1 MASAAD
7 PLLTSCCSVCRTN
20 PPRYKCPRCNI
31 PYCSVPCNRR
41 HRARAGCSGIRDVT
55 TFVPRARLC
64 TAAGI
69 DRDYNF
75 LQGID
80 VARTSAVKHVV
91 DERHVLRPNDV
102 VARVINEADPN
113 EANNDKKNQNN
124 KYNKYGKHNNNKK
137 GPHGPHGKNNQ
148 QRPHNGPALVKH
160 WAGDEVVYL
169 PARPKLTGAA
179 AAVAAEA
186 AAVVASARAGE
197 DNGAT
202 DEAFPALRN
211 DTFMSLPTI
220 PTYES
225 ATSIRVK
232 GLCRRDNIELLGA
245 PRGFARQR
253 ENNTTVATE
262 TTTSKDGGKV
272 SNVHLHW
279 QVEWLVYSADGET
292 PVRVMRRALDDTP
305 LYKAYAALQQAERK
319 REGKQ
324 GKLGVTTLINE
335 VVDNESE
342 NDNENDIDNDN
353 MDTRGDDD
361 GEVTITLARTPMSR
375 KQKQQQK
382 QQQRQQQQQAA
393 KKLAPPSPTA
403 PFHNA
408 FFYSY
413 DVQNSTTGAW
423 HTRTMKDDT
432 TVEEVLDANAN
443 ANDNPAQRAARSNF
457 NYYLL
462 RPRVPGV
469 ASHNKDKELIPLS
482 ATDTLATALPGRSVL
497 EFPTIYILPKDSA
510 LPAGHALGSTE
521 RKVFTFPEPAAPN
534 ADKGKKLNGFLKRRQ
549 DGGKEV
555 AASTPAAKK
564 RKTGGGDNDEDD
576 EDKDSEDAD
585 VDMEAIAAQL
595 LESET
600 SSSGS
605 DSSDEDSESE
615 GKEEEEDEEGF
626 VEDEEEEPGF
636 NGRLPELLHGLGST
650 GTLPADGKPKLVVYD
665 SWSEGSDE
673 E

>member
-1 MASAAD
+1 MASAD
-7 PLLTSCCSVCRTN
+7 PLLTSCCSVCRAN

-31 PYCSVPCNRR
+31 PYCSVECNRR

-102 VARVINEADPN
+102 VARVINEEDPN
-113 EANNDKKNQNN
+113 EDKNKHHNKHHHNKYGKNNNHQN
-124 KYNKYGKHNNNKK
+124 KYNKNHK
-137 GPHGPHGKNNQ
+137 GPHKNQ

-160 WAGDEVVYL
+160 WAGEEVVYL

-179 AAVAAEA
+179 AAMAAEA
-186 AAVVASARAGE
+186 AAAAAAAREKNDDDDDDDDA
-197 DNGAT
+197 AA
-202 DEAFPALRN
+202 DEAFPTLKF
-211 DTFMSLPTI
+211 DTFLSTPTT

-225 ATSIRVK
+225 ATSIRVR
-232 GLCRRDNIELLGA
+232 GMCRRDNIELLGA

-262 TTTSKDGGKV
+262 TVTTKGGGKV

-279 QVEWLVYSADGET
+279 QVEWLAYTTTVGDSEATNT
-292 PVRVMRRALDDTP
+292 PMRVHRRALDNTP
-305 LYKAYAALQQAERK
+305 LYKAYAALQHAERK
-319 REGKQ
+319 KEGKQ

-335 VVDNESE
+335 VDDE
-342 NDNENDIDNDN
+342 
-353 MDTRGDDD
+353 MDTRDD
-361 GEVTITLARTPMSR
+361 GEVSQPKQTPKSR
-375 KQKQQQK
+375 KQKQQQQHNTPK
-382 QQQRQQQQQAA
+382 KAA
-393 KKLAPPSPTA
+393 PSPTA

-413 DVQNSTTGAW
+413 DGQNATTGAW
-423 HTRTMKDDT
+423 HTHTRKDDISA
-432 TVEEVLDANAN
+432 EEKLDV
-443 ANDNPAQRAARSNF
+443 NDNPAQRAARTQFS
-457 NYYLL
+457 YYLL
-462 RPRVPGV
+462 KPRVPGK
-469 ASHNKDKELIPLS
+469 ASHTKAKELIPLS

-510 LPAGHALGSTE
+510 LPAGHELGSTE
-521 RKVFTFPEPAAPN
+521 RQTFVFPQPQAPGAN
-534 ADKGKKLNGFLKRRQ
+534 NNNNGKGKDKKANHFLKRRQ
-549 DGGKEV
+549 DGKEDTSS
-555 AASTPAAKK
+555 APAAKK
-564 RKTGGGDNDEDD
+564 RKTDGGEDD
-576 EDKDSEDAD
+576 DGDEEDKDSEDAD
-585 VDMEAIAAQL
+585 MDMEVIAAQL

-605 DSSDEDSESE
+605 DSSDEEESESE
-615 GKEEEEDEEGF
+615 RDDEEEDDEDEDDF
-626 VEDEEEEPGF
+626 VEGKEEEPGF